1 MRKRFRIL
9 PAALWLAAL
18 WPALAADDAY
28 RALPVKAVLFPMR
41 EAVLSSR
48 IDGVIIRYRFAPG
61 ERFKEGEPLLE
72 LDRQERENQFKR
84 AAAALKEGRG
94 NLDFARKQ
102 LEDFSVLFKESLQ
115 SELEVK
121 RKELELQIAES
132 RFDTAEAERDN
143 AALQLTYCTL
153 KAPFAGRVEKILTR
167 EFETVRNGQPILS
180 IIDDNRL
187 LAVMNVPLNDVA
199 LTTVGNPVV
208 VSVSGMDRKAKGTVY
223 EVAPQAD
230 HRTGTVRIRV
240 LIDNGDGKLRA
251 GMTGELI
258 HDE

>member
-1 MRKRFRIL
+1 MRWCAFFL
-9 PAALWLAAL
+9 LLFAAPAYGEA
-18 WPALAADDAY
+18 
-28 RALPVKAVLFPMR
+28 VKAVLFPFR
-41 EAVLSSR
+41 EAVIAARAESTLLP
-48 IDGVIIRYRFAPG
+48 YRF
-61 ERFKEGEPLLE
+61 KLGEPFKAGEVLTALDDSRYALE
-72 LDRQERENQFKR
+72 VRR
-84 AAAALKEGRG
+84 ATEQA
-94 NLDFARKQ
+94 DFARAVFEDRKQ
-102 LEDFSVLFKESLQ
+102 LRDKNFTRDYELKKAEFDLSV
-115 SELEVK
+115 
-121 RKELELQIAES
+121 AES
-132 RFDTAEAERDN
+132 SLADAKLN
-143 AALQLTYCTL
+143 LSYCIV
-153 KAPFAGRVEKILTR
+153 KAPFAGKLAEIRTQEY
-167 EFETVRNGQPILS
+167 ETVRPGQPLFR

>member
-1 MRKRFRIL
+1 MRWCAFFL
-9 PAALWLAAL
+9 LLFAAS
-18 WPALAADDAY
+18 AY
-28 RALPVKAVLFPMR
+28 GEAVKAVLFPFR
-41 EAVLSSR
+41 EAVIAARAESTLLP
-48 IDGVIIRYRFAPG
+48 YRF
-61 ERFKEGEPLLE
+61 KLGEPFKAGEVLTALDDSRYVLE
-72 LDRQERENQFKR
+72 VRR
-84 AAAALKEGRG
+84 ATEQA
-94 NLDFARKQ
+94 DFARAVFEDKKQ
-102 LEDFSVLFKESLQ
+102 LRAKNFTSDHELKKAEFDLSV
-115 SELEVK
+115 
-121 RKELELQIAES
+121 AES
-132 RFDTAEAERDN
+132 SLADAKLN
-143 AALQLTYCTL
+143 LSYCIV
-153 KAPFAGRVEKILTR
+153 KAPFAGKLAEIRTQEY
-167 EFETVRNGQPILS
+167 ETVRPGQPLFR

>member
-1 MRKRFRIL
+1 MRWCAFFL
-9 PAALWLAAL
+9 LLFAAPAYGEA
-18 WPALAADDAY
+18 
-28 RALPVKAVLFPMR
+28 VKAVLFPFR
-41 EAVLSSR
+41 EAVIAARAESTLLP
-48 IDGVIIRYRFAPG
+48 YRF
-61 ERFKEGEPLLE
+61 KLGEPFKAGEVLTALDDSRYALE
-72 LDRQERENQFKR
+72 VRR
-84 AAAALKEGRG
+84 ATEQA
-94 NLDFARKQ
+94 DFARAVFEDRKQ
-102 LEDFSVLFKESLQ
+102 LRAKNFTSDHELKKAEFDLSV
-115 SELEVK
+115 
-121 RKELELQIAES
+121 AES
-132 RFDTAEAERDN
+132 SLADAKLN
-143 AALQLTYCTL
+143 LSYCIV
-153 KAPFAGRVEKILTR
+153 KAPFAGKLAEIRTQEY
-167 EFETVRNGQPILS
+167 ETVRPGQPLFR

-208 VSVSGMDRKAKGTVY
+208 VSVSGTDRKANGTVY

>member
-1 MRKRFRIL
+1 MRWCAFFL
-9 PAALWLAAL
+9 LLFAAPAYGEA
-18 WPALAADDAY
+18 
-28 RALPVKAVLFPMR
+28 VKAVLFPFR
-41 EAVLSSR
+41 EAVIAARAESTLLP
-48 IDGVIIRYRFAPG
+48 YRF
-61 ERFKEGEPLLE
+61 KLGEPFKAGEVLTALDDSRYALE
-72 LDRQERENQFKR
+72 VRR
-84 AAAALKEGRG
+84 ATEQA
-94 NLDFARKQ
+94 DFARAVFEDKKQ
-102 LEDFSVLFKESLQ
+102 LRAKNFTSDYELKKAEFDLSV
-115 SELEVK
+115 
-121 RKELELQIAES
+121 AES
-132 RFDTAEAERDN
+132 SLADAKLN
-143 AALQLTYCTL
+143 LSYCTV
-153 KAPFAGRVEKILTR
+153 KAPFAGKLAEIRTQEY
-167 EFETVRNGQPILS
+167 ETVRPGQPLFR

-208 VSVSGMDRKAKGTVY
+208 VSVSGTDRKAKGTVY

>member
-1 MRKRFRIL
+1 MRWCAFFL
-9 PAALWLAAL
+9 LLFAAPAYGEA
-18 WPALAADDAY
+18 
-28 RALPVKAVLFPMR
+28 VKAVLFPFR
-41 EAVLSSR
+41 EAVIAARAESTLLP
-48 IDGVIIRYRFAPG
+48 YRF
-61 ERFKEGEPLLE
+61 KLGEPFKAGEVLTALDDSRYVLE
-72 LDRQERENQFKR
+72 VRR
-84 AAAALKEGRG
+84 ATEQA
-94 NLDFARKQ
+94 DFARAVFEDKKQ
-102 LEDFSVLFKESLQ
+102 LRDKNFTSDYELKKAEFDLSV
-115 SELEVK
+115 
-121 RKELELQIAES
+121 AES
-132 RFDTAEAERDN
+132 SLADAKLN
-143 AALQLTYCTL
+143 LSYCIV
-153 KAPFAGRVEKILTR
+153 KAPFAGKLAEIRTQEY
-167 EFETVRNGQPILS
+167 ETVRPGQPLFR

>member
-1 MRKRFRIL
+1 M
-9 PAALWLAAL
+9 
-18 WPALAADDAY
+18 
-28 RALPVKAVLFPMR
+28 LFPFR
-41 EAVLSSR
+41 EAVIAARAESTLLP
-48 IDGVIIRYRFAPG
+48 YRF
-61 ERFKEGEPLLE
+61 KLGEPFKAGEVLTALDDSRYVLE
-72 LDRQERENQFKR
+72 VRR
-84 AAAALKEGRG
+84 ATEQA
-94 NLDFARKQ
+94 DFARAVFEDKKQ
-102 LEDFSVLFKESLQ
+102 LRAKNFTSDHELKKAEFDLSV
-115 SELEVK
+115 
-121 RKELELQIAES
+121 AES
-132 RFDTAEAERDN
+132 SLADAKLN
-143 AALQLTYCTL
+143 LSYCIV
-153 KAPFAGRVEKILTR
+153 KAPFAGKLAEIRTQEY
-167 EFETVRNGQPILS
+167 ETVRPGQPLFR

-208 VSVSGMDRKAKGTVY
+208 VSVSGTDRKAKGTVY

>member
-1 MRKRFRIL
+1 MRWCAFFL
-9 PAALWLAAL
+9 LLFAAPAYGEA
-18 WPALAADDAY
+18 
-28 RALPVKAVLFPMR
+28 VKAVLFPFR
-41 EAVLSSR
+41 EAVIAARAESTLLP
-48 IDGVIIRYRFAPG
+48 YRF
-61 ERFKEGEPLLE
+61 KLGEPFKAGEVLTALDDSRYALE
-72 LDRQERENQFKR
+72 VRR
-84 AAAALKEGRG
+84 ATEQA
-94 NLDFARKQ
+94 DFARTVFEDKKQ
-102 LEDFSVLFKESLQ
+102 LRAKNFTSDYELKKAEFDLSV
-115 SELEVK
+115 
-121 RKELELQIAES
+121 AES
-132 RFDTAEAERDN
+132 SLADAKLN
-143 AALQLTYCTL
+143 LSYCTV
-153 KAPFAGRVEKILTR
+153 KAPFAGKLAEIRTQEY
-167 EFETVRNGQPILS
+167 ETVRPGQPLFR

>member
-1 MRKRFRIL
+1 MRWCAFFL
-9 PAALWLAAL
+9 LLFAAPAYGEA
-18 WPALAADDAY
+18 
-28 RALPVKAVLFPMR
+28 VKAVLFPFR
-41 EAVLSSR
+41 EAVIAARAESTLLP
-48 IDGVIIRYRFAPG
+48 YRF
-61 ERFKEGEPLLE
+61 KLGEPFKAGEVLTALDDSRYALE
-72 LDRQERENQFKR
+72 VRR
-84 AAAALKEGRG
+84 ATEQA
-94 NLDFARKQ
+94 DFARAVFEDRKQ
-102 LEDFSVLFKESLQ
+102 LRAKNFTSDHELKKAEFDLSV
-115 SELEVK
+115 
-121 RKELELQIAES
+121 AES
-132 RFDTAEAERDN
+132 SLADAKLN
-143 AALQLTYCTL
+143 LSYCIV
-153 KAPFAGRVEKILTR
+153 KAPFAGKLAEIRTQEY
-167 EFETVRNGQPILS
+167 ETVRPGQPLFR

-230 HRTGTVRIRV
+230 HRTGTVRICV

>member
-1 MRKRFRIL
+1 MRWCAFFL
-9 PAALWLAAL
+9 LLFTAPAYGEA
-18 WPALAADDAY
+18 
-28 RALPVKAVLFPMR
+28 VKAVLFPFR
-41 EAVLSSR
+41 EAVIAARAESTLLP
-48 IDGVIIRYRFAPG
+48 YRF
-61 ERFKEGEPLLE
+61 KLGEPFKAGEVLTALDDSRYALE
-72 LDRQERENQFKR
+72 VRR
-84 AAAALKEGRG
+84 ATEQA
-94 NLDFARKQ
+94 DFARAVFEDRKQ
-102 LEDFSVLFKESLQ
+102 LRAKNFTSDHELKKAEFDLSV
-115 SELEVK
+115 
-121 RKELELQIAES
+121 AES
-132 RFDTAEAERDN
+132 SLADAT
-143 AALQLTYCTL
+143 LTLSSCTV
-153 KAPFAGRVEKILTR
+153 KAPFAGKLAEIRTQEY
-167 EFETVRNGQPILS
+167 ETVRPGQPLFR

>member
-1 MRKRFRIL
+1 MRWCAFFL
-9 PAALWLAAL
+9 LLFAAPAYGEA
-18 WPALAADDAY
+18 
-28 RALPVKAVLFPMR
+28 VKAVLFPFR
-41 EAVLSSR
+41 EAVIAARAESTLLP
-48 IDGVIIRYRFAPG
+48 YRF
-61 ERFKEGEPLLE
+61 KLGEPFKAGEVLTALDDSRYALE
-72 LDRQERENQFKR
+72 VRR
-84 AAAALKEGRG
+84 ATEQA
-94 NLDFARKQ
+94 DFARAVFEDRKQ
-102 LEDFSVLFKESLQ
+102 LRDKNFTSDYELKKAEFDLSV
-115 SELEVK
+115 
-121 RKELELQIAES
+121 AES
-132 RFDTAEAERDN
+132 SLADAKLN
-143 AALQLTYCTL
+143 LSYCIV
-153 KAPFAGRVEKILTR
+153 KAPFAGKLAEIRTQEY
-167 EFETVRNGQPILS
+167 ETVRPGQPLFR

>member
-1 MRKRFRIL
+1 MRWCAFFL
-9 PAALWLAAL
+9 LLFAAPAYGEA
-18 WPALAADDAY
+18 
-28 RALPVKAVLFPMR
+28 VKAVLFPFR
-41 EAVLSSR
+41 EAVIAARAESTLLP
-48 IDGVIIRYRFAPG
+48 YRF
-61 ERFKEGEPLLE
+61 KLGEPFKTGEVLTALDDSRYVLE
-72 LDRQERENQFKR
+72 VRR
-84 AAAALKEGRG
+84 ATEQA
-94 NLDFARKQ
+94 DFARAVFEDKKQ
-102 LEDFSVLFKESLQ
+102 LRDKNFTSDYELKKAEFDLSV
-115 SELEVK
+115 
-121 RKELELQIAES
+121 AES
-132 RFDTAEAERDN
+132 SLADAKLN
-143 AALQLTYCTL
+143 LSYCIV
-153 KAPFAGRVEKILTR
+153 KAPFAGKLAEIRTQEY
-167 EFETVRNGQPILS
+167 ETVRPGQPLFR

>member
-1 MRKRFRIL
+1 MRWCAFFL
-9 PAALWLAAL
+9 LLFAAPAYGEA
-18 WPALAADDAY
+18 
-28 RALPVKAVLFPMR
+28 VKAVLFPFR
-41 EAVLSSR
+41 EAVIAARAESTLLP
-48 IDGVIIRYRFAPG
+48 YRF
-61 ERFKEGEPLLE
+61 KLGEPFKAGEVLTALDDSRYVLE
-72 LDRQERENQFKR
+72 VRR
-84 AAAALKEGRG
+84 ATEQA
-94 NLDFARKQ
+94 DFARAVFEDKKQ
-102 LEDFSVLFKESLQ
+102 LRAKNFTSDYELKKAEFDLSV
-115 SELEVK
+115 
-121 RKELELQIAES
+121 AES
-132 RFDTAEAERDN
+132 SLADAKLN
-143 AALQLTYCTL
+143 LSYCTV
-153 KAPFAGRVEKILTR
+153 KAPFAGKLAEIRTQEY
-167 EFETVRNGQPILS
+167 ETVRPGQPLFR

>member
-1 MRKRFRIL
+1 M
-9 PAALWLAAL
+9 
-18 WPALAADDAY
+18 
-28 RALPVKAVLFPMR
+28 LFPFR
-41 EAVLSSR
+41 EAVIAARAESTLLP
-48 IDGVIIRYRFAPG
+48 YRF
-61 ERFKEGEPLLE
+61 KLGEPFKAGEVLTALDDSRYALE
-72 LDRQERENQFKR
+72 VRR
-84 AAAALKEGRG
+84 ATEQA
-94 NLDFARKQ
+94 DFARAVFEDRKQ
-102 LEDFSVLFKESLQ
+102 LRAKNFTSDYELKKAEFDLSV
-115 SELEVK
+115 
-121 RKELELQIAES
+121 AES
-132 RFDTAEAERDN
+132 SLADAKLN
-143 AALQLTYCTL
+143 LSYCIV
-153 KAPFAGRVEKILTR
+153 KAPFAGKLAEIRTQEY
-167 EFETVRNGQPILS
+167 ETVRPGQPLFR

-187 LAVMNVPLNDVA
+187 LAVMNVPLNDGA

>member
-1 MRKRFRIL
+1 MRWCAFFL
-9 PAALWLAAL
+9 LLFAAPAYGEA
-18 WPALAADDAY
+18 
-28 RALPVKAVLFPMR
+28 VKAVLFPFR
-41 EAVLSSR
+41 EAVIAARAESTLLP
-48 IDGVIIRYRFAPG
+48 YRF
-61 ERFKEGEPLLE
+61 KLGEPFKAGEVLTALDDSRYALE
-72 LDRQERENQFKR
+72 VRR
-84 AAAALKEGRG
+84 ATEQA
-94 NLDFARKQ
+94 DFARAVFEDRKQ
-102 LEDFSVLFKESLQ
+102 LRAKNFTSDYELKKAEFDLSV
-115 SELEVK
+115 
-121 RKELELQIAES
+121 AES
-132 RFDTAEAERDN
+132 SLADAKLN
-143 AALQLTYCTL
+143 LSYCIV
-153 KAPFAGRVEKILTR
+153 KAPFAGKLAEIRTQEY
-167 EFETVRNGQPILS
+167 ETVRPGQPLFR

>member
-1 MRKRFRIL
+1 MRWCAFFL
-9 PAALWLAAL
+9 LLFAAPAYGEA
-18 WPALAADDAY
+18 
-28 RALPVKAVLFPMR
+28 VKAVLFPFR
-41 EAVLSSR
+41 EAVIAARAESTLLP
-48 IDGVIIRYRFAPG
+48 YRF
-61 ERFKEGEPLLE
+61 KLGEPFKAGEVLTALDDSRYALE
-72 LDRQERENQFKR
+72 VRR
-84 AAAALKEGRG
+84 ATEQA
-94 NLDFARKQ
+94 DFARAVFEDRKQ
-102 LEDFSVLFKESLQ
+102 LRAKNFTSDHELKKAEFDLSV
-115 SELEVK
+115 
-121 RKELELQIAES
+121 AES
-132 RFDTAEAERDN
+132 SLADAKLN
-143 AALQLTYCTL
+143 LSYCIV
-153 KAPFAGRVEKILTR
+153 KAPFAGKLAEIRTQEY
-167 EFETVRNGQPILS
+167 ETVRPGQPLFR

>member
-1 MRKRFRIL
+1 MRWCAFFL
-9 PAALWLAAL
+9 LLFAAPAYGEA
-18 WPALAADDAY
+18 
-28 RALPVKAVLFPMR
+28 VKAVLFPFR
-41 EAVLSSR
+41 EAVIAARAESTLLP
-48 IDGVIIRYRFAPG
+48 YRF
-61 ERFKEGEPLLE
+61 KLGEPFKAGEVLTALDDSRYVLE
-72 LDRQERENQFKR
+72 VRR
-84 AAAALKEGRG
+84 ATEQA
-94 NLDFARKQ
+94 DFARAVFEDKKQ
-102 LEDFSVLFKESLQ
+102 LRAKNFTSDYELKKAEFDLSV
-115 SELEVK
+115 
-121 RKELELQIAES
+121 AES
-132 RFDTAEAERDN
+132 SLADAKLN
-143 AALQLTYCTL
+143 LSYCIV
-153 KAPFAGRVEKILTR
+153 KAPFAGKLAEIRTQEY
-167 EFETVRNGQPILS
+167 ETVRPGQPLFR